1 MSSAVAPRT
10 LLDATAIPQDRRGVG
25 RYLDE
30 LVRAFDEPI
39 IIACQAHDEEQF
51 RMLAPTAVV
60 LPQRGIAR
68 AWKRL
73 LWEQFSLPRLARRV
87 GATVIH
93 SPHYTLPLFTKL
105 TRVVTF
111 HDATFFSDPHV
122 HTPLKRAFFQTW
134 IKVSARLADV
144 IITVSQATANEI
156 AKYADTKGLA
166 KKFRVIHLGVNS
178 EIFHTPSA
186 DEVREFSAAVG
197 LDAPWIG
204 FLGTVEPRKNLPELV
219 RAYSEL
225 MNSWDAG
232 WGKRPVLA
240 LAGGEGW
247 GADLTPVIAASAYS
261 DSIRRLGYIELSQMA
276 AFLGGAQFAVYP
288 SLGEGFGL
296 PVLEAM
302 ASGAPM
308 ITTRRLALPEVG
320 GDAVLYSEPDAASLT
335 AALRELASQPEERAR
350 LTQLGLSRAALFT
363 WAACARSHLAV
374 YSEAAARA
382 K

>member
-1 MSSAVAPRT
+1 MTATASPT
-10 LLDATAIPQDRRGVG
+10 TILDATAIPQDRRGVG

-39 IIACQAHDEEQF
+39 FIACQAHDEDQF
-51 RMLAPTAVV
+51 RALAPTAIV
-60 LPQRGIAR
+60 LPQHGIAR

-93 SPHYTLPLFTKL
+93 SPHYTLPLFTRL
-105 TRVVTF
+105 ARVVTF
-111 HDATFFSDPHV
+111 HDATFFSDPQV
-122 HTPLKRAFFQTW
+122 HTPIKRVFFQTW
-134 IKVSARLADV
+134 IKASARLADL
-144 IITVSQATANEI
+144 IITVSRATADEI
-156 AKYADTKGLA
+156 ASYAPAKGLSS
-166 KKFRVIHLGVNS
+166 KFRVIHLGVNAQ
-178 EIFHTPSA
+178 IFHPPTEA
-186 DEVREFSAAVG
+186 GVREFAQDVG

-204 FLGTVEPRKNLPELV
+204 FLGTIEPRKNLPELV

-225 MNSWDAG
+225 CRTWDPA
-232 WGKRPVLA
+232 WGERPILA

-247 GADLTPVIAASAYS
+247 GADLSPVIAESEFS
-261 DSIRRLGYIELSQMA
+261 TSIRRLGYIELGQMS
-276 AFLGGAQFAVYP
+276 AFLGGAEFAIYP

-335 AALRELASQPEERAR
+335 EALRKLSSDPAERAR
-350 LTQLGLSRAALFT
+350 LSRLGIARAELFT
-363 WAACARSHLAV
+363 WAACAHAHLAV
-374 YSEAAARA
+374 YDEASTST